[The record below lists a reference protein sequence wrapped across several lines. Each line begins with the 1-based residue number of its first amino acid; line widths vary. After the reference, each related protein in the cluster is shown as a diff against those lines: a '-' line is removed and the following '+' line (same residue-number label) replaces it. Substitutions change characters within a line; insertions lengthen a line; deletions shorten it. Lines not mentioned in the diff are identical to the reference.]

1 MHTHTHTHIHKDL
14 FKTEHFGWKCWSWMA
29 KPVPGQKM
37 LAWIST
43 QQHCL
48 SATGAAKWEEQT
60 RMDGTW
66 DKVAMHRQTD
76 LSLSSSSSNSLWEE
90 ERGRC
95 SRPPKVHTA
104 GKEEM
109 LSGLV
114 EINHDS
120 GTVAL
125 THVGSPRELSEVG
138 LEMAARKIDL
148 VGVPPLARWPP
159 KLLRGKACLQS
170 CNVPS
175 PPGSRS
181 VSRAA
186 PSTLSKAG
194 GAEGAVHKGAWAARK
209 ALCPPALT

>member
-1 MHTHTHTHIHKDL
+1 MHTHTRTHTRICSKRSISDGNAGAGWQSQCPAEDVGLDL
-14 FKTEHFGWKCWSWMA
+14 HPAALPIGYGGCEMGRTNSDGRDL
-29 KPVPGQKM
+29 GQSGN
-37 LAWIST
+37 A
-43 QQHCL
+43 
-48 SATGAAKWEEQT
+48 
-60 RMDGTW
+60 
-66 DKVAMHRQTD
+66 QTD

-148 VGVPPLARWPP
+148 VGVPLLARWPP

-194 GAEGAVHKGAWAARK
+194 GGAEGAVHKGAWAARK